1 MTEDS
6 SQQSHPVG
14 GVVGY
19 PAAADGERARAGGV
33 ADTGST
39 GTAGQSAAAE
49 HDQQVA
55 AAAARRVRALLAGF
69 TQLGD
74 RVSGLAADIQTV
86 AARHTHLA
94 AAVSEDLAPKVDA
107 LQQLVTEEL
116 GQLRGDVDTLLADRR
131 SEDNTV
137 NPPVDWT
144 ALTAGQAAEQWP
156 ILAAWIGE
164 VLVPWCEWTRN
175 ELPDCW
181 ALHRPVVVELS
192 WLRTTHVAAYLPKAP
207 AHLAAEWHTRWR
219 PASLT
224 GIKELTKECQP
235 TKHNPRNGQTLTL
248 PSSREPGE
256 NLGAPA
262 TRSQPALPRY
272 WWGFYVHAYH
282 ADLAHRRARAAAEEL
297 DWSPVTAGGG

>member
-1 MTEDS
+1 MAGD
-6 SQQSHPVG
+6 QPP
-14 GVVGY
+14 
-19 PAAADGERARAGGV
+19 PADQPPHAAGADQAGAEAVRDPAGRAIAGGSP
-33 ADTGST
+33 AEA
-39 GTAGQSAAAE
+39 AGDWLAAE
-49 HDQQVA
+49 VAVAVRRIRELRAETGQLHERLTAVDEQV
-55 AAAARRVRALLAGF
+55 RLTG
-69 TQLGD
+69 
-74 RVSGLAADIQTV
+74 
-86 AARHTHLA
+86 ARHAQLA
-94 AAVSEDLAPKVDA
+94 AAVSEDLAPRVGA

-131 SEDNTV
+131 SEDNTK

-224 GIKELTKECQP
+224 GIKEAMKSTQCGLG
-235 TKHNPRNGQTLTL
+235 KHTPRSGPPLQVDV
-248 PSSREPGE
+248 PAGE
-256 NLGAPA
+256 TAA
-262 TRSQPALPRY
+262 TRATLAVPKFWWPFYARAVDEDLAARHARAGAASLDWFPQPA
-272 WWGFYVHAYH
+272 G
-282 ADLAHRRARAAAEEL
+282 
-297 DWSPVTAGGG
+297 SSG